1 MGMRQSFHVR
11 LGVAEDA
18 GRLAVLAAQVWLH
31 TYATDGISP
40 EIAEYVLSHIT
51 PEQYAQLLRD
61 ASTHVLVAMHAGH
74 VVGLAVVRFDSPC
87 PDQPDLSTELQ
98 TLYVQEHFLG
108 QGAGSLL
115 LAAAEALARSRAN
128 SRLWLTVNA
137 TNSRAIAFY
146 DRKGYVKVGTAY
158 FVLGTGRHEN
168 HVLAGPDASLCDESA
183 PCGEARLADH
193 TRRAAR
199 PGNPTHIT

>member
-18 GRLAVLAAQVWLH
+18 GRLAVLATQVWLH

-40 EIAEYVLSHIT
+40 EIAAYVLSHLT
-51 PEQYAQLLRD
+51 PAQYAQLLRD
-61 ASTHVLVAMHAGH
+61 ASTHVLVALHAHH
-74 VVGLAVVRFDSPC
+74 VVGLAVVRFDTPC
-87 PDQPDLSTELQ
+87 PDHPDLAVELQ

-108 QGAGSLL
+108 QGVGSLL
-115 LAAAEALARSRAN
+115 LAAAEAMARSRAI

-146 DRKGYVKVGTAY
+146 DRKGYTQVGTAY
-158 FVLGTGRHEN
+158 FVLGAERYEN
-168 HVLAGPDASLCDESA
+168 HVLAGPDA
-183 PCGEARLADH
+183 
-193 TRRAAR
+193 
-199 PGNPTHIT
+199 